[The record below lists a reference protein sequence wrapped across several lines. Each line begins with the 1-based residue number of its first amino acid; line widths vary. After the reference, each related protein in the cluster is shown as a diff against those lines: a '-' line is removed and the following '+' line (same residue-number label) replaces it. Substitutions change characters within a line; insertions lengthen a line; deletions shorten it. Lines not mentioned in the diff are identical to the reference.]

1 MSQNQAEEVQI
12 DNKPEDIT
20 GITCIYVPVQDVY
33 ESVQWYRKNLG
44 CRQPGSHDPVKP
56 GAGIAILR
64 FPDHHDKLPGAG
76 LRTTVPAMFLIQS
89 ELKGGRLG
97 FTNNNGDRVPVGC
110 FITPRIQ
117 ELFER
122 FKENGVRITSDIP
135 EGRECGPNFQFYDL
149 DGNLWEVW
157 QP

>member
-1 MSQNQAEEVQI
+1 MSQNQAEDIQLES
-12 DNKPEDIT
+12 KLEDIT

-44 CRQPGSHDPVKP
+44 CRQPSRFEPVQP

-64 FPDHHDKLPGAG
+64 FPDEQDKLPGAG

-89 ELKGGRLG
+89 GSEGGRLG

-117 ELFER
+117 LLFDR
-122 FKENGVRITSDIP
+122 FKENGVRIASDIP
-135 EGRECGPNFQFYDL
+135 EGRECGPNFQFYDP

>member
-1 MSQNQAEEVQI
+1 MSQNQAEEIQLE
-12 DNKPEDIT
+12 NKLEDIT

-33 ESVQWYRKNLG
+33 ESVEWYRKNLG
-44 CRQPGSHDPVKP
+44 CRQPRAHEQVKP
-56 GAGIAILR
+56 GSGIAILR
-64 FPDHHDKLPGAG
+64 FPDHGDKLQDAG
-76 LRTTVPAMFLIQS
+76 LRTTVPAMFLVQS
-89 ELKGGRLG
+89 NLEGGRLG
-97 FTNNNGDRVPVGC
+97 FTHNNGDRAAVGC

-117 ELFER
+117 ELYKR
-122 FKENGVRITSDIP
+122 FKQNGVRIVSDIP